1 MVARLDGLGE
11 YDVRRPLVPSGT
23 NLLGLV
29 KHLAAIELGYLGD
42 CVGRPS
48 LVVLPGSRTA
58 RCGRAPR
65 CGRRPTRSAADI
77 VDLYRTAWRHS
88 DESIATLPL
97 DAPAEVP
104 WWPDDRRATTFG
116 SLLVRMVAETAQ
128 HAGHA
133 DILRETV
140 DGANGAGVDP
150 GAQAAFATRVQ
161 AAADTF
167 GDGAEATRR
176 RVSRVR
182 PPPRPRRLARCPAP
196 RRAPRA
202 VFVRSRQPGRPPRP
216 PPSTTRASAPRTGT
230 RGPSGTASTCVRAS
244 SGRSRL
250 INQRPPAGGGHGAR
264 ARSAAR
270 ARRGTQGPRR
280 RPARSRRGGRL
291 RRTRW
296 RR

>member
-1 MVARLDGLGE
+1 MTDGTGSDLPSGLARDLQRYLQQGHDTMVARLDGLGE

-29 KHLAAIELGYLGD
+29 KHLATMELGYLGD

-48 LVVLPGSRTA
+48 PVVLPWVEDGSVWESAEMWATPDET
-58 RCGRAPR
+58 RA
-65 CGRRPTRSAADI
+65 GI

-104 WWPDDRRATTFG
+104 WWPEDRRATTFG

-140 DGANGAGVDP
+140 DGANGAGLDP

-161 AAADTF
+161 AAADAF
-167 GDGAEATRR
+167 GDG
-176 RVSRVR
+176 
-182 PPPRPRRLARCPAP
+182 
-196 RRAPRA
+196 
-202 VFVRSRQPGRPPRP
+202 G
-216 PPSTTRASAPRTGT
+216 
-230 RGPSGTASTCVRAS
+230 
-244 SGRSRL
+244 
-250 INQRPPAGGGHGAR
+250 
-264 ARSAAR
+264 
-270 ARRGTQGPRR
+270 
-280 RPARSRRGGRL
+280 
-291 RRTRW
+291 
-296 RR
+296 